1 MNYQT
6 GDLTDPH
13 RLSDCSSSGTLSLE
27 VYTPAALV
35 EDGKLTFSLSFVRN
49 DWSSLDIP
57 NSTFSVA
64 GMKPDDWNRV
74 SVPLSDLT
82 SGTDLKFVAMRIDA
96 ASVSPVLQAGF
107 NVDNILIKQ
116 SAQSGASSSHVSSS
130 RSALSS
136 SSIKPSSSSLS
147 SDDVISHSS
156 SSLAYS
162 SVASS
167 SSSSSAALACTNNP
181 GDVFYDE
188 VCAPWRPVSAY
199 EQNYADSTNAYE
211 ITDGNAGGGAR
222 FNIIQSVD
230 AGRNQVLDIE
240 YLAAPEFFS
249 AVRIRVPESESNA
262 LDMSEY
268 ANGKIIFDLKVISHG
283 SANAPLEFN
292 LDCSWPCA
300 STPKFIRADVLNEW
314 KTYEFSVAEMI
325 DRGLDIKRT
334 SMGFMLLPTWAKQ
347 AGAHYQVDNI
357 RWVKGDAPANPETM
371 CYSNFFDTP
380 WNAGVSG
387 VGVSVVGLNE
397 PIPQEAIMTL
407 TQGVIPMV
415 TTTPD
420 WSLMNRVWIYMFS
433 GEMSYQ
439 TGELLDPFTLSNCS
453 SAGTLSLEVYTPAA
467 LVEDGGMT
475 FTVHLVDRDWSI
487 FDVSAQTFS
496 VADLKPD
503 AWNKISV
510 PLSAVTYHPNLKY
523 VALRIDSTLV
533 SPALQAGFNVD
544 NILIKQAAQ

>member
-1 MNYQT
+1 MRMFSQ
-6 GDLTDPH
+6 
-13 RLSDCSSSGTLSLE
+13 CVWVSGAILAIAASGANAQNKKETLSLSHQKVDFTSKVNAPAPAPVVITADVKNAKAA
-27 VYTPAALV
+27 VYFVVESSTPLI
-35 EDGKLTFSLSFVRN
+35 K
-49 DWSSLDIP
+49 
-57 NSTFSVA
+57 ST
-64 GMKPDDWNRV
+64 
-74 SVPLSDLT
+74 
-82 SGTDLKFVAMRIDA
+82 
-96 ASVSPVLQAGF
+96 SVSTTGK
-107 NVDNILIKQ
+107 N
-116 SAQSGASSSHVSSS
+116 SAQIFLNPQAAANLPVGKNTGTVLVKACKTQNC
-130 RSALSS
+130 SAQYPGSPAT
-136 SSIKPSSSSLS
+136 ITVKYK
-147 SDDVISHSS
+147 VV
-156 SSLAYS
+156 AK
-162 SVASS
+162 ASS
-167 SSSSSAALACTNNP
+167 SSSSSRSSSSSSSSSSSVPVLACTNNP
-181 GDVFYDE
+181 GDVFFDE

-199 EQNYADSTNAYE
+199 EQNYADYTNAYE
-211 ITDGNAGGGAR
+211 LTDGNAGGGAR
-222 FNIIQSVD
+222 FNIIQSAD

-283 SANAPLEFN
+283 DANAPLEFN

-300 STPKFIRADVLNEW
+300 STPKFIRAEVLNEW

-387 VGVSVVGLNE
+387 VGVSVAGLNE

-415 TTTPD
+415 TTTPN

-475 FTVHLVDRDWSI
+475 FTVHLVDRNWSI

-510 PLSAVTYHPNLKY
+510 TLSAVTYHPNLKY

-533 SPALQAGFNVD
+533 SPVLQAGFNVD